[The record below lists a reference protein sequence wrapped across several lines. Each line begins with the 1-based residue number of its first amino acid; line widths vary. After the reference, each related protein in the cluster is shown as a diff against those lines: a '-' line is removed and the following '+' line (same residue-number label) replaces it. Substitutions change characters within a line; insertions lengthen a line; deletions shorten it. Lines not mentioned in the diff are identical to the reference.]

1 MKKTYERIEELRD
14 TAEHIDSGDVVW
26 IGGTEGPAAEFLAA
40 LAQRRDELANVT
52 LLVVTGKEPNATL
65 DTLRHCG
72 SFRVLSFY
80 RDAITETYRDGSNS
94 ERYEF
99 VTSPAAKAI
108 GLVCRHYNVNT
119 MVLPVCQPGR
129 ENRFAVGEAQALSAE
144 MVNACPSVTKRI
156 ALVDYKMKA
165 SRRSLPIDSFDAIG
179 LYGDLKTR
187 DIFDNSTAAERKS
200 AEAAA

>member
-1 MKKTYERIEELRD
+1 M
-14 TAEHIDSGDVVW
+14 
-26 IGGTEGPAAEFLAA
+26 
-40 LAQRRDELANVT
+40 
-52 LLVVTGKEPNATL
+52 TGKEPNATL